1 MLFDAWSY
9 FLSLSLIYF
18 DQTLALLNKHI
29 SQRKRNGRNFWKYTI
44 FIQLLTVIFITIIVY
59 WIARIP
65 ESADVYNRLKLPPLS
80 TQKPWGIFNIES
92 KGNTMDDNI
101 SKRLYYVP
109 NNHAGVNSLIS
120 SLLQMYPNI
129 DAIGAEN
136 RDQMYNIYEANLFD
150 TWATIEFT
158 LSDDQISSQ
167 KLITSETNPSA
178 VSYVISVNPASKGF
192 GLSAENYTDI
202 VYNKQSTGSDLFWS
216 SGYLTLQNF
225 VNTYLA
231 KQYSFVDPNFEV
243 RQ

>member
-1 MLFDAWSY
+1 MLFDALSY

-44 FIQLLTVIFITIIVY
+44 LIQFITVAFITIIIYLTSQVPKSSGVY
-59 WIARIP
+59 
-65 ESADVYNRLKLPPLS
+65 SRLKLTPLS
-80 TQKPWGIFNIES
+80 DQKPWGIFNINS
-92 KGNTMDDNI
+92 KGNSKEDTI

-109 NNHAGVNSLIS
+109 NNHAGVNNLIS
-120 SLLQMYPNI
+120 ALLQKYPNI
-129 DAIGAEN
+129 DAVGAEN

-167 KLITSETNPSA
+167 KLITSDTNPSA
-178 VSYVISVNPASKGF
+178 VSYVISVSPASKEA
-192 GLSAENYTDI
+192 GLSAENYTV
-202 VYNKQSTGSDLFWS
+202 VYNKQSSGSDLFWS
-216 SGYLTLQNF
+216 LGYLTLQNF

-231 KQYSFVDPNFEV
+231 KQYSFVDSNFEV
-243 RQ
+243 R